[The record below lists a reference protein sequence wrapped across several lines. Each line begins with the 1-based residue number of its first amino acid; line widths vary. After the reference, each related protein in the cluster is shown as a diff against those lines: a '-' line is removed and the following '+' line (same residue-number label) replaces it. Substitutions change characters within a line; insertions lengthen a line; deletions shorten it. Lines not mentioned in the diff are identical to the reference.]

1 VDRNGVRE
9 PMAEGEITPEDVL
22 EELSVPGV
30 PEGVDWEDY
39 EGWTAGK
46 VQAGIEAIAKA
57 TGEDPDSY

>member
-1 VDRNGVRE
+1 
-9 PMAEGEITPEDVL
+9 MAEGEITPEDVL